1 MYVPTAEFYV
11 RQIWWKLPLQ
21 NHSPCIRGAGGPE
34 MRKRLTP
41 GLQKATPLSPLS
53 ERQGFLSLS
62 LEWGG
67 WGKQRFH
74 TCLLKVKLLS
84 SSLRTSKIYFRI
96 RALEL
101 PPKAYSQISDLDGCS
116 VSRLKGLNPTVCHAH
131 YSASCPLL
139 SLFALSQ
146 YFNAAKCRLHFR
158 TPE

>member
-1 MYVPTAEFYV
+1 MCQQQNSMSDKYDGNYPCRIIAPVFEALEALKWGKDWHQDCK
-11 RQIWWKLPLQ
+11 RQLSI
-21 NHSPCIRGAGGPE
+21 
-34 MRKRLTP
+34 
-41 GLQKATPLSPLS
+41 LSPWS

-116 VSRLKGLNPTVCHAH
+116 VSRLKGLNPTVCHEH
-131 YSASCPLL
+131 YSAPCPLL